1 MINQLRPLLDKGYA
15 LQMLVSAVDGQ
26 PGIVDLSIVASTS
39 GTLPAIPAKSFV
51 GPAEEIDAQL
61 STLLNEFAGIQST
74 LSEQLADLKLV
85 ADAVAAEAT
94 KKAAE
99 KPKVIKTVK
108 PSAKSVVPSGLR
120 DDDDDG
126 DSAGDGGVDDV
137 EEVSASEAK
146 GTPSPG
152 SPSALAAETKPVT
165 QPTMELFL

>member
-99 KPKVIKTVK
+99 KPKAIKTAK

-126 DSAGDGGVDDV
+126 FAQGGGGVDDG
-137 EEVSASEAK
+137 EEVSAADDDSQQLS
-146 GTPSPG
+146 GTPTG
-152 SPSALAAETKPVT
+152 SAAETKPET
-165 QPTMELFL
+165 SPTMELFL

>member
-120 DDDDDG
+120 DDDDEDL
-126 DSAGDGGVDDV
+126 AQGGGHVHDA
-137 EEVSASEAK
+137 EEVTASEAK
-146 GTPSPG
+146 VTQSSG
-152 SPSALAAETKPVT
+152 SPSALAAETNSGT